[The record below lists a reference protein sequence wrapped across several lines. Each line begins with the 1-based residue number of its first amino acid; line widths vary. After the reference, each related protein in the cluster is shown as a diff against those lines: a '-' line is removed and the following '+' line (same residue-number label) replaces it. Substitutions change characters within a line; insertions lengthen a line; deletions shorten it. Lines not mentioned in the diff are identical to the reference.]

1 MLNVVKDDSD
11 ESLGTDEEWTALV
24 DRGGLW
30 RIRENTYHLFCAL
43 EEVVQLE
50 LKSLAQHSSPKRS
63 K

>member
-1 MLNVVKDDSD
+1 MSLVQDDSD

-43 EEVVQLE
+43 EEV
-50 LKSLAQHSSPKRS
+50 P
-63 K
+63 